1 MSLDRQND
9 CFIICYFGL
18 LDNRD
23 KSIKKSIK
31 TKNVKNNYLE
41 TKKNKIKTK
50 TIINSKEN

>member
-9 CFIICYFGL
+9 CFIICYFSL